1 LSTPESRF
9 IFGVARYSLHWKGPN
24 DWDISSDPRTDF
36 DRDEASYERGL
47 KREQATPEERRRRKQ
62 KYRQNVGKAKELQRK
77 KDDEPEGGAGP
88 ATLAGAQAFGG
99 TATGQYGQASSGQ
112 RESGHD
118 YGTQQTSGQARNA
131 LTLTQ
136 GNMQQLPRP
145 QSPKIQQTAGQTKR
159 TLTVTQ
165 GTIQQ
170 PPRSQGRKIQQTA
183 SQATNALMP
192 TKAIMQQPLK
202 SQVLQKQKTV
212 NQVTNAH
219 MPSKGTMQQPLKPQ
233 DPPKHQT
240 ARQATS
246 ALMPSKGIMQ
256 RPLKPH
262 DPPKHQTARQATSA
276 LMPTKEIMQPSRLQ
290 GSIGSQVRSADPL
303 QASSSHSIGG
313 TTHQDG
319 GLPQFHQLVISSDA
333 PTNGAGKSL
342 RGLHDSK
349 VQSV

>member
-1 LSTPESRF
+1 
-9 IFGVARYSLHWKGPN
+9 LHWKGPN
-24 DWDISSDPRTDF
+24 NWDISSDPRTDF

-47 KREQATPEERRRRKQ
+47 KREQATPEERRRKKQ

-99 TATGQYGQASSGQ
+99 TAAGQYGQASSGQ
-112 RESGHD
+112 RESGHG

-145 QSPKIQQTAGQTKR
+145 QSPKIQQTAGQAKR

-219 MPSKGTMQQPLKPQ
+219 MPSKGTMQQPLKP
-233 DPPKHQT
+233 
-240 ARQATS
+240 
-246 ALMPSKGIMQ
+246 
-256 RPLKPH
+256 H
-262 DPPKHQTARQATSA
+262 DPPKHQT
-276 LMPTKEIMQPSRLQ
+276 
-290 GSIGSQVRSADPL
+290 IGSQVRSADPL

>member
-1 LSTPESRF
+1 
-9 IFGVARYSLHWKGPN
+9 LHWKGPN
-24 DWDISSDPRTDF
+24 NWDISSDPRTDF

-47 KREQATPEERRRRKQ
+47 KREQATPEERRRKKQ

-99 TATGQYGQASSGQ
+99 TAAGQYGQASSGQ
-112 RESGHD
+112 RESGHG

-145 QSPKIQQTAGQTKR
+145 QSPKIQQTAGQAKR

-219 MPSKGTMQQPLKPQ
+219 MPSKGTMQQ
-233 DPPKHQT
+233 
-240 ARQATS
+240 
-246 ALMPSKGIMQ
+246 
-256 RPLKPH
+256 PLKPH